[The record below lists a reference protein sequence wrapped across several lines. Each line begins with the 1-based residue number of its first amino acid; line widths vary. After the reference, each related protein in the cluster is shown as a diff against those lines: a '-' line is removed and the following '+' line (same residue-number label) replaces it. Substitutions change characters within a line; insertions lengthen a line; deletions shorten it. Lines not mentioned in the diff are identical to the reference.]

1 MLWSVLLRVK
11 SFRDVLP
18 KKHLFLNE
26 NSVLKQQLKH
36 FYVHLTTYSLEI
48 IKSQI
53 FAVFVMFFSCVLI
66 Y

>member
-1 MLWSVLLRVK
+1 MCC
-11 SFRDVLP
+11 P
-18 KKHLFLNE
+18 KNTFFLNE

-53 FAVFVMFFSCVLI
+53 FAVFVIFFLAVF
-66 Y
+66 